1 METNRKRRQ
10 RQLVHPRYLPIGQV
24 PIGAVYPLIV
34 CHFQTR
40 LGGGPAPQGGAAKTI
55 SGALAGSESEMRERV
70 VPLGRLQ
77 EEPREYDYNRAA
89 TLQQVLFPLSYCT
102 HSNA

>member
-1 METNRKRRQ
+1 MGWKQTENAGSVNWFIPGTY
-10 RQLVHPRYLPIGQV
+10 QLAKVQLEQCI
-24 PIGAVYPLIV
+24 LIV

-40 LGGGPAPQGGAAKTI
+40 LGGGGGPAPQGGAAKTV

-77 EEPREYDYNRAA
+77 EEPRDYDYNRAA
-89 TLQQVLFPLSYCT
+89 TLQQVLFP
-102 HSNA
+102 

>member
-10 RQLVHPRYLPIGQV
+10 RQLVHPRYLPNGQG
-24 PIGAVYPLIV
+24 PIAAVYPLTV

-40 LGGGPAPQGGAAKTI
+40 LGGGPAPQGGVAKTI

-77 EEPREYDYNRAA
+77 EEPRDYDYNNRAA
-89 TLQQVLFPLSYCT
+89 TLQQVLFSLHVSL
-102 HSNA
+102 